1 MSDGDD
7 LRADIQRAFAQ
18 VETAKSQQQELA
30 PKVEQPI
37 PAATVR
43 FVVTKWVLLCFLG
56 YASVVGGFIMYKGES
71 AQTAQL
77 IDIMKTL
84 LLPLVTLV
92 IGFYFGSK
100 EAA

>member
-1 MSDGDD
+1 MSD
-7 LRADIQRAFAQ
+7 LRADLERAFAQ
-18 VETAKSQQQELA
+18 VSLA
-30 PKVEQPI
+30 EKEQSERAPTI
-37 PAATVR
+37 NQPVPAATVR
-43 FVVTKWVLLCFLG
+43 FVVTKWVLCAFLG
-56 YASVVGGFIMYKGES
+56 STIVVGLFIMSKGEN

-77 IDIMKTL
+77 IDMLKTL